1 MPSISDTD
9 ILLLDIS
16 LFDTISL
23 ERRGNRLKTTEPL
36 TDSMFYIMAAL
47 TKPRHGYAIM
57 NLIEETTTGAITIGP
72 ASMYTII
79 KKLLKQEW
87 IYLYDGSDSRRK
99 TYLLTERGKEV
110 LEEAVKIR
118 KTVIQLAEKGLQ
130 EAGE

>member
-1 MPSISDTD
+1 MK
-9 ILLLDIS
+9 
-16 LFDTISL
+16 
-23 ERRGNRLKTTEPL
+23 KTEQL

-57 NLIEETTTGAITIGP
+57 NLIEETTNGAINVGP

-99 TYLLTERGKEV
+99 TYLLTDKGREV
-110 LEEAVKIR
+110 LEEDVIIR
-118 KTVIQLAEKGLQ
+118 KQMIQLAEMGLK
-130 EAGE
+130 EGEE